1 MVSIY
6 LFISNAKI
14 LFMHFLKSNNE
25 LLKPL
30 SDDLKTKIKAWNDI
44 DVKIFTKANETFWE
58 RYNAIPNVEKLEQ
71 EFKYET
77 GILSDTTMD
86 TFT

>member
-1 MVSIY
+1 MCIFYSD
-6 LFISNAKI
+6 
-14 LFMHFLKSNNE
+14 NE

-77 GILSDTTMD
+77 GSFTWRLTKGLSSQKPKYSIYH
-86 TFT
+86 FKKG